1 MLLMSINWPVVVG
14 VFTSGGLLGGG
25 VLVAI
30 VEGIFRNPEKRA
42 NIAVTYTD
50 AGVKLMEQWQAANAA
65 LQESNK
71 SLRTSNEKL
80 QTSNERLD
88 GSLRETRE
96 VLILL
101 VEAVER
107 VVPILREVAD
117 SNERRRWLWCAR
129 PSTATAS
136 RGSAYQRLRSQSSD
150 TANAVAA
157 SKTTPKTP
165 PAKRQPA

>member
-117 SNERRRWLWCAR
+117 SNEHMERLT
-129 PSTATAS
+129 ST
-136 RGSAYQRLRSQSSD
+136 L
-150 TANAVAA
+150 AVVR
-157 SKTTPKTP
+157 KTVNGNGFT
-165 PAKRQPA
+165 R